1 MSPLLLLSL
10 VLQAAC
16 CVHVVRSGRPLY
28 WIFILLAFSLLAVLV
43 YVCVAVIPDLR
54 NDPTARRGLRKV
66 RQRIDPQ
73 REQRDAS
80 RQLEVADTPRIAVAS
95 RRRCWNRAT
104 TRVPPSCIRA
114 RCAASTRTTRT

>member
-28 WIFILLAFSLLAVLV
+28 WIFLLLAFSLLAVLV
-43 YVCVAVIPDLR
+43 YVFVAVIPDLR
-54 NDPTARRGLRKV
+54 NDPNARRSLERV
-66 RQRIDPQ
+66 RSKLDPQ

-80 RQLEVADTPRIAVAS
+80 L
-95 RRRCWNRAT
+95 
-104 TRVPPSCIRA
+104 
-114 RCAASTRTTRT
+114 